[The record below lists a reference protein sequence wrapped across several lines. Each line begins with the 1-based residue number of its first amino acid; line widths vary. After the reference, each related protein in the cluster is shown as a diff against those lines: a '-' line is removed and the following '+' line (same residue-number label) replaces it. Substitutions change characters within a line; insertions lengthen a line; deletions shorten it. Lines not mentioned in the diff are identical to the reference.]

1 MKDFELPVAVV
12 DRGVERGPLVV
23 EPVFEAEKED
33 ALSAESYGVDDWG
46 LTEVVPLVGV
56 AFFYEPRSRLYV
68 IRFYCVMQRRASVLI
83 QRKRY
88 LPSLEQL
95 MQGNE
100 FLGQNRYQRL
110 ILNSSVQVDLVNHCQ

>member
-1 MKDFELPVAVV
+1 
-12 DRGVERGPLVV
+12 
-23 EPVFEAEKED
+23 
-33 ALSAESYGVDDWG
+33 
-46 LTEVVPLVGV
+46 
-56 AFFYEPRSRLYV
+56 
-68 IRFYCVMQRRASVLI
+68 MQRRASVLI